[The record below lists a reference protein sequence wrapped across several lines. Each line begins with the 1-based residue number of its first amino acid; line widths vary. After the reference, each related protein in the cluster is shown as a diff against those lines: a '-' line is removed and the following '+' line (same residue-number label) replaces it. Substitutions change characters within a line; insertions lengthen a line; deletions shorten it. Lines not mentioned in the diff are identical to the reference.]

1 MCSPSTWHWTTE
13 RLAEAP
19 TLPSPGS
26 GGAEK
31 YAAFMAERRG
41 QLKVYLGAT
50 PGAGKTFAML
60 REARERKQRGED
72 VVIGFVETYGRP
84 RTEELLNGLDL
95 IPRQRVPYK
104 GTVLEEMDVDAV
116 LKRRPKVALVDE
128 LAHTNAPGLPHEKRW
143 QDVEQ
148 LRDAGIDVISTLN
161 VQHVE
166 SVNDVVEKITGI
178 VQRETI
184 PDRVL
189 DLADEIQF
197 IDISPEALRKR
208 MRHGNIYRPDKVET
222 ALANFFRPGNLAALR
237 EIALR
242 LVAQSMAASRQVLA
256 PAEDVLVAISGS
268 ASSEALIRRAVRV
281 ARRLG
286 GLCMVV
292 TVGSHGGVSI
302 EKYQQLAAQLGCSF
316 VSLGGS
322 DVARGIMEAA
332 QLANVRHLFIGQSV
346 QPSLWARWRPTL
358 ADQMIDA
365 LPGIDLHV
373 IAPQH
378 ASIPPNSLEEP
389 RRLPEDLLRAQ
400 QRTGRRAADVRVYLG
415 YADGSGTTTTMLD
428 EARRRRSRGT
438 DVVVAAISPRVPK
451 AELETLELLGGPDA
465 PAAHDRLDVATLL
478 ARNPEVAVIDELNGL
493 DTEGRVR
500 AESIPR
506 LLEAGITVLGT
517 IHLLDLA
524 SVRESYAP
532 LLKERAPGSVLPDEV
547 LTGIDEL
554 EIVDVTPDVLLQRLR
569 RGEIMSPAE
578 AARALQA
585 EFRPQILAALREMA
599 FRIIADHTDRRLVA
613 YMRERKIEEPW
624 EARPR
629 LIACIPPKPGMAA
642 RIERVAGWAAR
653 VAAQVTVVS
662 VRPPKLNES
671 QRRWLGEYA
680 ALAHRQD
687 AEFVSL
693 YGRNVATTLAGYIR
707 KTLSTEIVLGRRR
720 RAWRLWDTTATL
732 IRMLD
737 DVDIHIL
744 RREEATQAK
753 EPAASPPAGS

>member
-1 MCSPSTWHWTTE
+1 MEPPAST
-13 RLAEAP
+13 AP
-19 TLPSPGS
+19 I
-26 GGAEK
+26 GA
-31 YAAFMAERRG
+31 AVAPASARRG
-41 QLKVYLGAT
+41 HLKVYLGAT

-60 REARERKQRGED
+60 REGRERKQRGED
-72 VVIGFVETYGRP
+72 VVIAYVETYGRP
-84 RTEELLNGLDL
+84 RTEELLAGLEL

-104 GTVLEEMDVDAV
+104 GTVLEEMNVDAV
-116 LKRRPKVALVDE
+116 IRRRPKVALVDE
-128 LAHTNAPGLPHEKRW
+128 LAHTNAPGLAHEKRW

-148 LRDAGIDVISTLN
+148 LRDAGIDVISTIN

-178 VQRETI
+178 VQRETL

-208 MRHGNIYRPDKVET
+208 MRHGNIYRPDKVDT

-242 LVAQSMAASRQVLA
+242 LVAQSMAASRQVLE
-256 PAEDVLVAISGS
+256 PAEDVLVAISGGP
-268 ASSEALIRRAVRV
+268 SSEPLIRRAVRA

-292 TVGSHGGVSI
+292 LVGSPAGVKR
-302 EKYQQLAAQLGCSF
+302 ERYQQLAGQVGCSF

-322 DVARGIMEAA
+322 DVAKGIVEAA
-332 QLANVRHLFIGQSV
+332 QLANVRHLFIGQSLR
-346 QPSLWARWRPTL
+346 PSLLGRWRKTL

-378 ASIPPNSLEEP
+378 PAAPPTSLEEP
-389 RRLPEDLLRAQ
+389 RRVPEDLLRAQ
-400 QRTGRRAADVRVYLG
+400 PRAGRRAADARVYLG

-438 DVVVAAISPRVPK
+438 DVVVAAISSRVPA
-451 AELETLELLGGPDA
+451 AELATLELLGGPDA
-465 PAAHDRLDVATLL
+465 SAAHDRLDLDALL

-493 DTEGRVR
+493 DTEGHVR
-500 AESIPR
+500 ADSIRR
-506 LLEAGITVLGT
+506 LLDAGITVLGT

-532 LLKERAPGSVLPDEV
+532 LLKERAPGSVLPDD
-547 LTGIDEL
+547 LLNAIDEL
-554 EIVDVTPDVLLQRLR
+554 EIVDVTPEVLLDRLR

-585 EFRPQILAALREMA
+585 EFRPQILRALREMA

-613 YMRERKIEEPW
+613 YMRERNIEEPW

-629 LIACIPPKPGMAA
+629 LVACIPPSPKLEA
-642 RIERVAGWAAR
+642 RIERVAGFAAR
-653 VAAQVTVVS
+653 SAAQLTVVT
-662 VRPPKLNES
+662 VRPPRLTEAD
-671 QRRWLGEYA
+671 RRAVGEYT
-680 ALAHRQD
+680 ALVHRLGG
-687 AEFVSL
+687 EFVSL
-693 YGRNVATTLAGYIR
+693 YGRNIAATLAGYVR
-707 KTLSTEIVLGRRR
+707 KGLNTEIVLGRRR
-720 RAWRLWDTTATL
+720 RAWRPWDTTATL
-732 IRMLD
+732 IRMLA

-744 RREEATQAK
+744 RRDEATPAK
-753 EPAASPPAGS
+753 PLTGSPPAGS

>member
-1 MCSPSTWHWTTE
+1 MEEPPAS
-13 RLAEAP
+13 AAP
-19 TLPSPGS
+19 A
-26 GGAEK
+26 GAAVAPESQP
-31 YAAFMAERRG
+31 RG
-41 QLKVYLGAT
+41 HLKVYLGAA

-60 REARERKQRGED
+60 REGRQRRQRGED
-72 VVIGFVETYGRP
+72 VVIAYVETYGRA
-84 RTEELLNGLDL
+84 RTDELLPGLEL
-95 IPRQRVPYK
+95 IHRRRIPYR
-104 GTVLEEMDVDAV
+104 GITIEEMDVDAV
-116 LKRRPKVALVDE
+116 LNRRPKIALVDE

-166 SVNDVVEKITGI
+166 SVNDVVEKITGTA
-178 VQRETI
+178 QRETI

-256 PAEDVLVAISGS
+256 PAEDVLVAISG
-268 ASSEALIRRAVRV
+268 APSSEPLIRRAVRA

-292 TVGSHGGVSI
+292 MVGSHGGVKI
-302 EKYQQLAAQLGCSF
+302 ESYQRLSAQLGCSF

-322 DVARGIMEAA
+322 DVAKGIIEAVP
-332 QLANVRHLFIGQSV
+332 LANVRHLFIGQPARQGFWS
-346 QPSLWARWRPTL
+346 RWRMTL
-358 ADQMIDA
+358 ADRMIDA
-365 LPGIDLHV
+365 LPGVDLHV

-378 ASIPPNSLEEP
+378 ATPSQHLEQP
-389 RRLPEDLLRAQ
+389 RRLPEDLLRAP
-400 QRTGRRAADVRVYLG
+400 QRTGRRDADVRVYLG
-415 YADGSGTTTTMLD
+415 YADGSGTTTVMLD

-438 DVVVAAISPRVPK
+438 DVVVAAISPRV
-451 AELETLELLGGPDA
+451 AEEELATLELLGGPDA
-465 PAAHDRLDVATLL
+465 PAAHNRLDLEALL
-478 ARNPEVAVIDELNGL
+478 ARNPEVGVIDELNGL
-493 DTEGRVR
+493 NTEGQVR

-532 LLKERAPGSVLPDEV
+532 LLKERAPGSVVPDD
-547 LTGIDEL
+547 LLMSIDEL
-554 EIVDVTPDVLLQRLR
+554 EIVDVTPAVLLERLR

-585 EFRPQILAALREMA
+585 EFRPQILSALREMA

-613 YMRERKIEEPW
+613 YMRERKIEKPW

-629 LIACIPPKPGMAA
+629 LVACIPPRPGMTAG
-642 RIERVAGWAAR
+642 IERVVKWAAR
-653 VAAQVTVVS
+653 DAAQVAVVS
-662 VRPPKLNES
+662 VRPPRLNES
-671 QRRWLGEYA
+671 ERRWLGEYA
-680 ALAHRQD
+680 ALVHRLGG
-687 AEFVSL
+687 EFVSL
-693 YGRNVATTLAGYIR
+693 YGRDVATTLAAYIR

-720 RAWRLWDTTATL
+720 RSWRIWDTTATL

-744 RREEATQAK
+744 RRQETMATT
-753 EPAASPPAGS
+753 EPPGSPPSGS